1 MARAGWTRARPPA
14 TRRAGDPTGGREPG
28 DHDRSG
34 NDRSRLAAQRVAG
47 VDGRRRT
54 RADEPWSPGEEQ
66 RPAAGGC
73 RQFGGRAR
81 ALWRDPPPE
90 SLSTV
95 PRQHPQSAAGIVGA
109 PGYGDVLMATGLR
122 SPSPLTASLTVQ
134 ISEAEGRLRNRR
146 RLVRVRGAA
155 LGRTLHQ
162 RITAPAMLLWAGGL
176 GFIVGEL
183 IQRPTPQSRST
194 DRSPDSSYSF
204 LETAL
209 NLIRLVTWARTLFA
223 ALPVRVRSLP
233 LH

>member
-1 MARAGWTRARPPA
+1 
-14 TRRAGDPTGGREPG
+14 
-28 DHDRSG
+28 
-34 NDRSRLAAQRVAG
+34 
-47 VDGRRRT
+47 
-54 RADEPWSPGEEQ
+54 
-66 RPAAGGC
+66 
-73 RQFGGRAR
+73 
-81 ALWRDPPPE
+81 
-90 SLSTV
+90 
-95 PRQHPQSAAGIVGA
+95 
-109 PGYGDVLMATGLR
+109 MATGLR

-176 GFIVGEL
+176 GFIVGAL